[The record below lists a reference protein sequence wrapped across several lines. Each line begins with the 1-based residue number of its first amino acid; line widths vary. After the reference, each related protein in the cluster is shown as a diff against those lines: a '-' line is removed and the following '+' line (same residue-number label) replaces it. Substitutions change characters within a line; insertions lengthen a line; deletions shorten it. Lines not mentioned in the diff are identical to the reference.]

1 MNSDYKAIRVAYP
14 EEGIAVMS
22 FIRPEKLNAWSREVL
37 NDLLDFFAGL
47 HTDSQT
53 KVVILRGEGERAFC
67 TGADFES
74 LFPKPGDRDSASI
87 SYRLQEQLRELVV
100 LVRHAPQIIISACH
114 GYAVGGGFFLAMASD
129 IRVIADDVKF
139 SAPLLKMGLTCGD
152 LGCSYMLPRLIGDGV
167 ARDIL
172 LTGRYMYAEEAMR
185 LGFASECVSLEKLDE
200 TAMEKARGL
209 AGYTRAAL
217 QYSKELL
224 NLMETVN
231 DVDTA
236 IRIENRNQQ
245 MTKAFNRDERRK
257 AAQETIESN

>member
-1 MNSDYKAIRVAYP
+1 MYHNYKNTSVEFP
-14 EEGIAVMS
+14 SPGIAVMS
-22 FIRPEKLNAWSREVL
+22 FVRPEKLNAWSRPVL
-37 NDLLDFFAGL
+37 NDMLDFFASL
-47 HTDSQT
+47 HKDNET
-53 KVVILRGEGERAFC
+53 KVVVLRGEGERAFC

-74 LFPKPGDRDSASI
+74 LFPNPGDRDSASI
-87 SYRLQEQLRELVV
+87 SYSLQEELRELVT
-100 LVRHAPQIIISACH
+100 LVHHAPQIIISACH

-129 IRVIADDVKF
+129 IRIIADDVKF

-172 LTGRYMYAEEAMR
+172 LTGRYMKAEEAMR
-185 LGFASECVSLEKLDE
+185 LGFASECVPLEKLDE
-200 TAMEKARGL
+200 TAMEKARVL

-224 NLMETVN
+224 NLMESVN

-245 MTKAFNRDERRK
+245 MAKAFNREARRK
-257 AAQETIESN
+257 AAEATK

>member
-1 MNSDYKAIRVAYP
+1 MHHNDYQAIHVERP
-14 EEGIAVMS
+14 EPGIAVMS

-37 NDLLDFFAGL
+37 NDMLGFFSELHLD
-47 HTDSQT
+47 TET
-53 KVVILRGEGERAFC
+53 KVVVLRGEGERAFSS
-67 TGADFES
+67 GADFDS
-74 LFPKPGDRDSASI
+74 LFPNPGDRDSASV
-87 SYRLQEQLRELVV
+87 SYRLQEELRELVA
-100 LVRHAPQIIISACH
+100 LVHHAPQIIISACH

-129 IRVIADDVKF
+129 IRIIADDVKF

-185 LGFASECVSLEKLDE
+185 LGFASQCVPLAALDE
-200 TAMEKARGL
+200 TAMEKARLL
-209 AGYTRAAL
+209 AGYTRAAV

-224 NLMETVN
+224 NLMESVQ

-245 MTKAFNRDERRK
+245 MTKAFNREVRRK
-257 AAQETIESN
+257 AAQENK